1 MYRKGMVAK
10 VTKRNTW
17 VSWSCQNLTA
27 SYNSGNVVMQ
37 RYLLLSVCLIAMLLP
52 AVGAS
57 AQEFSSILGRPTD
70 KSITAAIYFAKPS
83 EYYLEYGTMSGMY
96 GAQTPAVTCKAGES
110 IKIDIT
116 GLAPNTRYVYRLRYR
131 QIGGLSFQSSPEYSF
146 RTQRARG
153 EEFTFLVEADE
164 HLYDKKGI
172 RSMYQITLDNMKKDS
187 ADFMLSLG
195 DTFGD
200 DHTPET
206 TTSQDMDD
214 LHRDYLQYLGS
225 ICHSVPFF
233 FCLGNHEGEMG
244 YYLKQNPPNNIAVW
258 GTLWRKYYYPNPFP
272 NGFYTGNMTREP
284 NGIDYPENYYAFEWG
299 DALFV
304 VLDVYRDCDV
314 NEKPQN
320 WDWTLGETQYRF
332 LRNALEGSNAK
343 YKFVFA
349 HHTRG
354 QGRGGIN
361 TAKGAEWGGYSNKGN
376 YEFDKYRPGWGL
388 PIHQLMVKTGVNI
401 FFQGHDHLYAKE
413 ELDGVVYQETPM
425 PSDSTYEIGVLANAD
440 AYTDVTLRGTGHLRV
455 KVSDAGV
462 VVDFVQ
468 AYMPKDTVGGA
479 NTNGSVGYSYTVKQ
493 RPVSVTDETSQGQAV
508 IAPNPARETLNI
520 LAPTTSS
527 VDVVISN
534 VLGQVMM
541 RTASTSINVSAL
553 PHGLYDVVATIDG
566 IPTRQTIMIGGR

>member
-1 MYRKGMVAK
+1 M
-10 VTKRNTW
+10 
-17 VSWSCQNLTA
+17 
-27 SYNSGNVVMQ
+27 
-37 RYLLLSVCLIAMLLP
+37 LSSRQSI
-52 AVGAS
+52 
-57 AQEFSSILGRPTD
+57 AQEYSIILGRPTD

-83 EYYLEYGTMSGMY
+83 EYYLEYGLPGGMY
-96 GAQTPAVTCKAGES
+96 GSQTPTTTCKAGES
-110 IKIDIT
+110 IKTDIT
-116 GLAPNTRYVYRLRYR
+116 GLSPNTRYAYRLRYR
-131 QIGGLSFQSSPEYSF
+131 AIGATTFQATTEYTF

-153 EEFTFLVEADE
+153 DAFTFLVEADE

-172 RSMYQITLDNMKKDS
+172 RSMYQITLDNMKRDS

-200 DHTPET
+200 DHTPLE

-244 YYLKQNPPNNIAVW
+244 YYLKQNATNNIAYW
-258 GTLWRKYYYPNPFP
+258 GTLWRKFYYANPYP
-272 NGFYTGNMTREP
+272 NGFYTGNMTRES

-332 LRNALEGSNAK
+332 LKNALENSTAK

-354 QGRGGIN
+354 QGRGAVV
-361 TAKGAEWGGYSNKGN
+361 TAKGAEWGGYSNKGA

-413 ELDGVVYQETPM
+413 ELDGLVYQETPM
-425 PSDSTYEIGVLANAD
+425 PSDSTYEIGMLANAD
-440 AYTDVTLRGTGHLRV
+440 AYTDVTMRGTGHLRV

-462 VVDFVQ
+462 VVDFVR
-468 AYMPKDTVGGA
+468 AYMPKDTVGG
-479 NTNGSVGYSYTVKQ
+479 TNKNGEVAYSYTVKQ
-493 RPVSVTDETSQGQAV
+493 RPVSVDDVEQPSQAV
-508 IAPNPARETLNI
+508 IAPNPARETLNV
-520 LAPTTSS
+520 LAATTSL
-527 VDVVISN
+527 VDVTISN
-534 VLGQVMM
+534 VLGQTVL
-541 RTASTSINVSAL
+541 RSSSTSIDVSTL
-553 PHGLYDVVATIDG
+553 QHGLYDVVARIDG
-566 IPTRQTIMIGGR
+566 VATRQTILIGGR

>member
-1 MYRKGMVAK
+1 MRFLNRSLRTLAILLL
-10 VTKRNTW
+10 T
-17 VSWSCQNLTA
+17 SACLTA
-27 SYNSGNVVMQ
+27 Q
-37 RYLLLSVCLIAMLLP
+37 D
-52 AVGAS
+52 
-57 AQEFSSILGRPTD
+57 FSIILGRPTD
-70 KSITAAIYFAKPS
+70 KSITAAVNFIKPA
-83 EYYLEYGTMSGMY
+83 EYYLEYGTLSGMY
-96 GAQTPAVTCKAGES
+96 SAQTPTTKIKAGES
-110 IKIDIT
+110 IKTDIT
-116 GLAPNTRYVYRLRYR
+116 GLTSNTRYVYRVRYR
-131 QIGGLSFQSSPEYSF
+131 ANGGSTFEASPEYSF

-153 EEFTFLVEADE
+153 ESFTFLVEADE

-172 RSMYQITLDNMKKDS
+172 PAMYKISLENMKKDS

-200 DHTPET
+200 DHTPTT

-233 FCLGNHEGEMG
+233 FCLGNHEGETG
-244 YYLKQNPPNNIAVW
+244 YYLKQNAPNNIAVW
-258 GTLWRKYYYPNPFP
+258 GTIWRKYYYPNPFP

-332 LRNALEGSNAK
+332 LRNALEKSNAR

-354 QGRGGIN
+354 QGRGAVV
-361 TAKGAEWGGYSNKGN
+361 TAKGAEWGGYNNKGT
-376 YEFDKYRPGWGL
+376 YEFDKFRPGWGL
-388 PIHQLMVKTGVNI
+388 PIHQLMVNTGVNI

-413 ELDGVVYQETPM
+413 ELDGLVYQETPM

-440 AYTDVTLRGTGHLRV
+440 AYTDVTMRGTGHLRV

-462 VVDFVQ
+462 VVDFVRS
-468 AYMPKDTVGGA
+468 YMPKDTVGG
-479 NTNGSVGYSYTVKQ
+479 TNKNGEIAYSYTVKQ
-493 RPVSVTDETSQGQAV
+493 RPVSVDDETLAGETV
-508 IAPNPARETLNI
+508 VAPNPARESLNI

-527 VDVVISN
+527 VHVTITN
-534 VLGQVMM
+534 VLGQVVLH
-541 RTASTSINVSAL
+541 TSSTTIDVSML

-566 IPTRQTIMIGGR
+566 APTRQTIMIGGR

>member
-1 MYRKGMVAK
+1 MRML
-10 VTKRNTW
+10 
-17 VSWSCQNLTA
+17 NLSLRTLA
-27 SYNSGNVVMQ
+27 I
-37 RYLLLSVCLIAMLLP
+37 LLL
-52 AVGAS
+52 AS
-57 AQEFSSILGRPTD
+57 ACLSAQNFSIILGRPTD
-70 KSITAAIYFAKPS
+70 RSITAAVNFIRPA
-83 EYYLEYGTMSGMY
+83 EYYLEYGTLSGMY
-96 GAQTPAVTCKAGES
+96 SMQTPATAIKAGES
-110 IKIDIT
+110 IKTDIT
-116 GLAPNTRYVYRLRYR
+116 GLTSNTRYVYRLRYR
-131 QIGGLSFQSSPEYSF
+131 DNGSSTFEASPEYSF

-153 EEFTFLVEADE
+153 ESFTFLVEADE

-172 RSMYQITLDNMKKDS
+172 PAMYKIAIENMKKDS

-200 DHTPET
+200 DHTPTT
-206 TTSQDMDD
+206 TTSQDMDE

-233 FCLGNHEGEMG
+233 FCLGNHEGETG
-244 YYLKQNPPNNIAVW
+244 YYLKQNAPNNIAVW
-258 GTLWRKYYYPNPFP
+258 GTIWRKYYYPNPFP

-332 LRNALEGSNAK
+332 LRNALEKSNAK

-354 QGRGGIN
+354 QGRGGVV
-361 TAKGAEWGGYSNKGN
+361 TAKGAEWGGYNNKGT
-376 YEFDKYRPGWGL
+376 YEFDKFRPGWGL
-388 PIHQLMVKTGVNI
+388 PIHQLMVNNGVNI

-413 ELDGVVYQETPM
+413 ELDGLVYQETPM

-440 AYTDVTLRGTGHLRV
+440 AYTDVTMRGTGHLRV

-462 VVDFVQ
+462 VVDFVR

-493 RPVSVTDETSQGQAV
+493 RPVSVDDEAPAGETV
-508 IAPNPARETLNI
+508 IAPNPARESLNI

-527 VDVVISN
+527 VDVTISN
-534 VLGQVMM
+534 VLGQIVL
-541 RTASTSINVSAL
+541 RSSATSIDVSTL

-566 IPTRQTIMIGGR
+566 APTRQTILIGGR

>member
-1 MYRKGMVAK
+1 MHMLMSLSCHLAIVLF
-10 VTKRNTW
+10 VTNGLLA
-17 VSWSCQNLTA
+17 QN
-27 SYNSGNVVMQ
+27 
-37 RYLLLSVCLIAMLLP
+37 
-52 AVGAS
+52 
-57 AQEFSSILGRPTD
+57 FSIILGRPTD
-70 KSITAAIYFAKPS
+70 RSITAAVNFIRSA
-83 EYYLEYGTMSGMY
+83 EYYLEYGTLSGMY
-96 GAQTPAVTCKAGES
+96 SMQTPATAIKAGES
-110 IKIDIT
+110 IKTDIT
-116 GLAPNTRYVYRLRYR
+116 GLTSNTRYVYRLRYR
-131 QIGGLSFQSSPEYSF
+131 DNGSSNFEASPEYSF

-153 EEFTFLVEADE
+153 ESFTFLVEADE

-172 RSMYQITLDNMKKDS
+172 PAMYKIAIENMKKDS

-200 DHTPET
+200 DHTPTT

-233 FCLGNHEGEMG
+233 FCLGNHEGETG
-244 YYLKQNPPNNIAVW
+244 YYLKQNAPNNIAVW
-258 GTLWRKYYYPNPFP
+258 GTIWRKYYYPNPFP

-332 LRNALEGSNAK
+332 LRNALEKSNAK

-354 QGRGGIN
+354 QGRGAVV
-361 TAKGAEWGGYSNKGN
+361 TAKGAEWGGYSNKGT
-376 YEFDKYRPGWGL
+376 YEFDKFRPGWGL
-388 PIHQLMVKTGVNI
+388 PIHQLMVNTGVNI

-413 ELDGVVYQETPM
+413 ELDGLVYQETPM

-440 AYTDVTLRGTGHLRV
+440 AYTDVTMRGTGHLRV

-462 VVDFVQ
+462 VVDFVR
-468 AYMPKDTVGGA
+468 AYMPKDTVGG
-479 NTNGSVGYSYTVKQ
+479 TNKNGEVAYSYTVKQ
-493 RPVSVTDETSQGQAV
+493 RPVSVDDETMAGLAV
-508 IAPNPARETLNI
+508 IAPNPARESLNI

-527 VDVVISN
+527 VDVSISN
-534 VLGQVMM
+534 VLGQVLLQ
-541 RTASTSINVSAL
+541 TASTSIDVSAL
-553 PHGLYDVVATIDG
+553 PHGLYDVVATING
-566 IPTRQTIMIGGR
+566 VPTRQTIMIGGR